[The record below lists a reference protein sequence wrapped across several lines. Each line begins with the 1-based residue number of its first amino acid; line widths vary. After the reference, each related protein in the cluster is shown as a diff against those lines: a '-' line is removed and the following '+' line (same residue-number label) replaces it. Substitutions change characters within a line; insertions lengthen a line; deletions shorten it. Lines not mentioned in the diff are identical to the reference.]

1 MAKSEKLSA
10 EDCRLIEFDTSYE
23 NSAAKYAKV
32 RWDALSEIVREFQR
46 VARGAIHPDLAAPA
60 FKWDTWEL
68 DAVADISDCALPCH
82 QIADMVYLHDLF
94 CVFVGGGYVG
104 RGRIE
109 KASKGNAGGVSGI

>member
-23 NSAAKYAKV
+23 NSAAKSAKV
-32 RWDALSEIVREFQR
+32 RWDALSAIVREFQR